1 MESMN
6 AKKQALL
13 GQALQERR
21 LKTQQEQARLN
32 KVQRELNQLEQ
43 SLQVDVNRLREKI
56 EEGIKDYSAA
66 KTRYGGAGSCVAS
79 TGSLAKP
86 RRLVH
91 SKLLPP
97 HSVYFVSP
105 SLCVS
110 ACTRRL
116 NGSMAWM
123 DGPYDDD
130 CIRNENENA
139 NECANDAA

>member
-97 HSVYFVSP
+97 HTVYFVSLSL
-105 SLCVS
+105 SLCVCMH
-110 ACTRRL
+110 A
-116 NGSMAWM
+116 
-123 DGPYDDD
+123 
-130 CIRNENENA
+130 
-139 NECANDAA
+139 